1 MLPDFNRLKIFYYIF
16 FHKSIAAAAKEL
28 HVTQSAI
35 SQHLQKLEGEIKT
48 LLFTRLHKRLVPTP
62 AGEKLFKVISPFM
75 DQLEENIRSISQSQ
89 QSPSGMIRMG
99 APVAFG
105 EGYFPVIFAKFQ
117 AKYPDVSFFL
127 ELGHP
132 SVLIPKLN
140 NGELDLVLADIFFK
154 KGEISKELAT
164 FSIET
169 IINEELIL
177 ACSPKVYEDLIPD
190 ALSVEQLLNCNFVS
204 YQLHAPDIKN
214 WFKHHFEKASVHF
227 NITMVVESVRG
238 IISGIKNNM
247 GLGLVPSH
255 LIKDEIANGEL
266 IHIQTD
272 KNEIVN
278 NISLVQLQD
287 KIPANTEKIF
297 ISHLRKQLESIGNL
311 SDH

>member
-28 HVTQSAI
+28 YVTQSAI

-105 EGYFPVIFAKFQ
+105 EGYFPGIFSKFQ
-117 AKYPDVSFFL
+117 DEYPDVSFFL

-140 NGELDLVLADIFFK
+140 KGDLDFVLADIFFK
-154 KGEISKELAT
+154 KGEISKEMAT

-177 ACSPKVYEDLIPD
+177 ACSRSVYQASINDSLAI
-190 ALSVEQLLNCNFVS
+190 EQLLSCNFVS
-204 YQLHAPDIKN
+204 YQLHAPDIKT
-214 WFKHHFEKASVHF
+214 WFKQHFEKSSVQF

-238 IISGIKNNM
+238 IIAGIKNNM

-255 LIKDEIANGEL
+255 LIKEEIAKGEL

-278 NISLVQLQD
+278 HISLVQLQD

-311 SDH
+311 SNC